1 MNELVADEI
10 INNLK
15 NEARALYE
23 IYAVGRDNDIAQ
35 AIHKIVDAINILERK
50 AFGQIITTV
59 YDLK

>member
-1 MNELVADEI
+1 MDEI

-23 IYAVGRDNDIAQ
+23 IYAVEKEIDIAK
-35 AIHKIVDAINILERK
+35 AIHNIIDAVNVLERK
-50 AFGQIITTV
+50 THGQAMTTV